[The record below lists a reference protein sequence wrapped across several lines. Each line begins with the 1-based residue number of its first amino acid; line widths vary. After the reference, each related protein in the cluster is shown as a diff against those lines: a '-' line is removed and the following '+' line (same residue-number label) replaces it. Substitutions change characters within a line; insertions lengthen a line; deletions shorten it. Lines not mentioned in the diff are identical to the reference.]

1 MKLHK
6 NLIFAS
12 ALALASG
19 LGLALTGCNDDDEKI
34 PAYFKADNREF
45 TLEYDGLTD
54 KGEEPSLTLNTS
66 GSWKVSQK
74 DEWIHLSR
82 ESGTRG
88 SHKIFV
94 TADENT
100 GDPRTGFVE
109 IKLSGSNKTELLAV
123 SQNKKVGTLAVSPA
137 LISVTTLGNAAEG

>member
-6 NLIFAS
+6 NFIFAS

-19 LGLALTGCNDDDEKI
+19 PGLALTGCNDDDEKI

-66 GSWKVSQK
+66 GSWKVSEERRVDTPFK
-74 DEWIHLSR
+74 RIRH
-82 ESGTRG
+82 TR
-88 SHKIFV
+88 KPQ
-94 TADENT
+94 DLR
-100 GDPRTGFVE
+100 DCR
-109 IKLSGSNKTELLAV
+109 
-123 SQNKKVGTLAVSPA
+123 
-137 LISVTTLGNAAEG
+137 

>member
-6 NLIFAS
+6 NFIFAS

-88 SHKIFV
+88 SHN
-94 TADENT
+94 E
-100 GDPRTGFVE
+100 
-109 IKLSGSNKTELLAV
+109 
-123 SQNKKVGTLAVSPA
+123 
-137 LISVTTLGNAAEG
+137 